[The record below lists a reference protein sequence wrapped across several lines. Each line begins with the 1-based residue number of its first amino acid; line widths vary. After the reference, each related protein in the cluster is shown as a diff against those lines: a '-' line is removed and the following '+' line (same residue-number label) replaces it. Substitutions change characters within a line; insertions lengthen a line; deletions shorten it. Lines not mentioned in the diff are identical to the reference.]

1 MFFSPFSRLPC
12 EGGRQAGREFGTVV
26 LACRPGGCN
35 SCRETSQGS
44 LRQGPPMHIKRALI
58 TAAGREQQRLPLQRL
73 VDRDGVAKTA
83 LEIIVEVAVAAGAHE
98 VGIVVRP
105 GDEAA
110 FRAAAGL
117 AASRLELIP
126 QQEPLGYGNA
136 VSVARDFIDDEPFL
150 HFVGDHLYVSDI
162 DRRCGQQLVAVAEAE
177 ECSVSAVQ
185 PTRESMLPYF
195 GAIGGRRVP
204 QTKNLYEID
213 TVLEKPTPTQAEQ
226 ELIVPGLRAGHYL
239 CFFGM
244 HVLTPVIFDLLDALG
259 DSGRRQVS
267 PALALLAG
275 RERYLAYEVAGNR
288 SNLGVTYGL
297 LVAQL
302 ALGLSGKDR
311 ADILSQLVDLLAR
324 QPHAT

>member
-1 MFFSPFSRLPC
+1 
-12 EGGRQAGREFGTVV
+12 
-26 LACRPGGCN
+26 
-35 SCRETSQGS
+35 
-44 LRQGPPMHIKRALI
+44 MHIKRALI

-83 LEIIVEVAVAAGAHE
+83 LEIIVEEAVAAGAHE

-126 QQEPLGYGNA
+126 QPEPLGYGNA

-177 ECSVSAVQ
+177 ACSVSAVQ

-195 GAIGGRRVP
+195 GVIGGRRVP
-204 QTKNLYEID
+204 QTKNLYEVD

>member
-1 MFFSPFSRLPC
+1 
-12 EGGRQAGREFGTVV
+12 
-26 LACRPGGCN
+26 
-35 SCRETSQGS
+35 
-44 LRQGPPMHIKRALI
+44 MHIKRALI

-83 LEIIVEVAVAAGAHE
+83 LEIIVEEAVAAGAHE

-110 FRAAAGL
+110 FRAAAGT

-126 QQEPLGYGNA
+126 QPEPLGYGNA

-150 HFVGDHLYVSDI
+150 HCVGDHLYVSDS

-177 ECSVSAVQ
+177 QCSVSAVQ

-195 GAIGGRRVP
+195 GVIGGRRVP
-204 QTKNLYEID
+204 QTKNLYEVD

-302 ALGLSGKDR
+302 ALALSGKDR

>member
-1 MFFSPFSRLPC
+1 
-12 EGGRQAGREFGTVV
+12 
-26 LACRPGGCN
+26 
-35 SCRETSQGS
+35 
-44 LRQGPPMHIKRALI
+44 MHIKRALI

-73 VDRDGVAKTA
+73 VDRDGVPKTA
-83 LEIIVEVAVAAGAHE
+83 LEIIVEEAVAAGAHE

-110 FRAAAGL
+110 FRAAAGT

-126 QQEPLGYGNA
+126 QPEPLGYGNA

-150 HFVGDHLYVSDI
+150 HCVGDHLYVSDS

-177 ECSVSAVQ
+177 QCSVSAVQ

-195 GAIGGRRVP
+195 GVIGGRRVP
-204 QTKNLYEID
+204 QTKNLYEVD

-267 PALALLAG
+267 PALAMLAG

-302 ALGLSGKDR
+302 ALALSGKDR

>member
-1 MFFSPFSRLPC
+1 
-12 EGGRQAGREFGTVV
+12 
-26 LACRPGGCN
+26 
-35 SCRETSQGS
+35 
-44 LRQGPPMHIKRALI
+44 MHIKRALI

-73 VDRDGVAKTA
+73 VDRDGVPKTA
-83 LEIIVEVAVAAGAHE
+83 LEIIVEEAVAAGAHE

-195 GAIGGRRVP
+195 GVIGGRRVP
-204 QTKNLYEID
+204 QTKNLYEVD

-267 PALALLAG
+267 PALAMLAG

>member
-1 MFFSPFSRLPC
+1 
-12 EGGRQAGREFGTVV
+12 
-26 LACRPGGCN
+26 
-35 SCRETSQGS
+35 
-44 LRQGPPMHIKRALI
+44 MHIKRALI

-83 LEIIVEVAVAAGAHE
+83 LEIIVEEAVAAGAHE

-117 AASRLELIP
+117 AASRLELSP
-126 QQEPLGYGNA
+126 QPEPLGYGNA

-177 ECSVSAVQ
+177 ACSVSAVQ

-195 GAIGGRRVP
+195 GVIGGRRVP
-204 QTKNLYEID
+204 QTKNLYEVD

-297 LVAQL
+297 LIAQL

>member
-1 MFFSPFSRLPC
+1 
-12 EGGRQAGREFGTVV
+12 
-26 LACRPGGCN
+26 
-35 SCRETSQGS
+35 
-44 LRQGPPMHIKRALI
+44 MHIKRALI

-73 VDRDGVAKTA
+73 VDRDGVPKTA
-83 LEIIVEVAVAAGAHE
+83 LEIIVDEAVAAGAHE

-195 GAIGGRRVP
+195 GVIGGRRVP
-204 QTKNLYEID
+204 QTKNLYEVD

>member
-1 MFFSPFSRLPC
+1 
-12 EGGRQAGREFGTVV
+12 
-26 LACRPGGCN
+26 
-35 SCRETSQGS
+35 
-44 LRQGPPMHIKRALI
+44 MHIKRALI

-83 LEIIVEVAVAAGAHE
+83 LEIIVEEAVAAGAHE

-110 FRAAAGL
+110 FRAAAGT

-126 QQEPLGYGNA
+126 QPEPLGYGNA
-136 VSVARDFIDDEPFL
+136 VTVARDFIDDEPFL
-150 HFVGDHLYVSDI
+150 HFVGDHLYVSDS

-177 ECSVSAVQ
+177 QCSVSAVQ

-195 GAIGGRRVP
+195 GVIGGRRVP
-204 QTKNLYEID
+204 QTKNLYEVD

-259 DSGRRQVS
+259 DPGRRQVS
-267 PALALLAG
+267 PALAMLAG

-297 LVAQL
+297 LIAQL
-302 ALGLSGKDR
+302 ALALSGKDR

>member
-1 MFFSPFSRLPC
+1 
-12 EGGRQAGREFGTVV
+12 
-26 LACRPGGCN
+26 
-35 SCRETSQGS
+35 
-44 LRQGPPMHIKRALI
+44 MHIRRALI

-73 VDRDGVAKTA
+73 VDRDGSPKTA
-83 LEIIVEVAVAAGAHE
+83 LEIIVEEAVAAGAHE

-105 GDEAA
+105 GEEAA
-110 FRAAAGL
+110 FRAAAGST
-117 AASRLELIP
+117 ASRLELIP
-126 QQEPLGYGNA
+126 QPEPLGYGNA

-150 HFVGDHLYVSDI
+150 HFVGDHLYVSDT

-177 ECSVSAVQ
+177 QCSVSAVQ
-185 PTRESMLPYF
+185 PTREGMLPYF

-204 QTKNLYEID
+204 QTRNLYEVD

-259 DSGRRQVS
+259 DAGRRQVS
-267 PALALLAG
+267 PALAMLAG

-288 SNLGVTYGL
+288 YNLGVTYGL

>member
-1 MFFSPFSRLPC
+1 
-12 EGGRQAGREFGTVV
+12 
-26 LACRPGGCN
+26 
-35 SCRETSQGS
+35 
-44 LRQGPPMHIKRALI
+44 MHIKRALI

-73 VDRDGVAKTA
+73 VDRDGIAKTA
-83 LEIIVEVAVAAGAHE
+83 LEIIVEEAVVAGAHE

-110 FRAAAGL
+110 FRAAAGN

-126 QQEPLGYGNA
+126 QPEPLGYGNA
-136 VSVARDFIDDEPFL
+136 VSVARDFIADEPFL

-177 ECSVSAVQ
+177 QCSVSAVQ

-195 GAIGGRRVP
+195 GVIGGRRVP
-204 QTKNLYEID
+204 QTKNLYEVD

-302 ALGLSGKDR
+302 ALALSGKDR

>member
-1 MFFSPFSRLPC
+1 
-12 EGGRQAGREFGTVV
+12 
-26 LACRPGGCN
+26 
-35 SCRETSQGS
+35 
-44 LRQGPPMHIKRALI
+44 MHIKRALI

-83 LEIIVEVAVAAGAHE
+83 LEIIVEEAVAAGAHE

-110 FRAAAGL
+110 FCAAAGS

-126 QQEPLGYGNA
+126 QPEPLGYGNA

-150 HFVGDHLYVSDI
+150 HFVGDHLYVSDS

-195 GAIGGRRVP
+195 GVIGGRRVP
-204 QTKNLYEID
+204 QTKNLYEVD

-302 ALGLSGKDR
+302 ALALSGKDR
-311 ADILSQLVDLLAR
+311 ADILAQLVDLLAR

>member
-1 MFFSPFSRLPC
+1 
-12 EGGRQAGREFGTVV
+12 
-26 LACRPGGCN
+26 
-35 SCRETSQGS
+35 
-44 LRQGPPMHIKRALI
+44 MHIKRALI
-58 TAAGREQQRLPLQRL
+58 TAAGREQQSLPLQRL
-73 VDRDGVAKTA
+73 VDRDGGAKTA
-83 LEIIVEVAVAAGAHE
+83 LEIIVEEAVAAGAHE

-110 FRAAAGL
+110 FRAAAGT

-126 QQEPLGYGNA
+126 QPEPLGYGNA

-150 HFVGDHLYVSDI
+150 HFVGDHLYVSDS

-177 ECSVSAVQ
+177 QCSVSAVQ

-195 GAIGGRRVP
+195 GVIGGRRVP
-204 QTKNLYEID
+204 QTKNLYEVD

-288 SNLGVTYGL
+288 FNLGVTYGL

>member
-1 MFFSPFSRLPC
+1 
-12 EGGRQAGREFGTVV
+12 
-26 LACRPGGCN
+26 
-35 SCRETSQGS
+35 
-44 LRQGPPMHIKRALI
+44 MHIKRALI

-83 LEIIVEVAVAAGAHE
+83 LEIIVEEAVAAGAHE

-126 QQEPLGYGNA
+126 QPEPLGYGNA

-177 ECSVSAVQ
+177 ACSVSAVQ

-195 GAIGGRRVP
+195 GVIGGRRVP
-204 QTKNLYEID
+204 QTKNLYEVD

-267 PALALLAG
+267 PALAMLAG

-297 LVAQL
+297 LIAQL

>member
-1 MFFSPFSRLPC
+1 
-12 EGGRQAGREFGTVV
+12 
-26 LACRPGGCN
+26 
-35 SCRETSQGS
+35 
-44 LRQGPPMHIKRALI
+44 MHIKRALI

-73 VDRDGVAKTA
+73 VDRDGVPKTA
-83 LEIIVEVAVAAGAHE
+83 LQIIVEEAVAAGAHE

-110 FRAAAGL
+110 FRAAAGS

-126 QQEPLGYGNA
+126 QPEPLGYGNA

-150 HFVGDHLYVSDI
+150 HCVGDHLYVSDS

-177 ECSVSAVQ
+177 QCSVSAVQ

-204 QTKNLYEID
+204 QTKNLYEVD

-267 PALALLAG
+267 PALAMLAG

-297 LVAQL
+297 LIAQL
-302 ALGLSGKDR
+302 ALALSGKDR
-311 ADILSQLVDLLAR
+311 ADILSHLVDLLAR
-324 QPHAT
+324 QPHTT

>member
-1 MFFSPFSRLPC
+1 
-12 EGGRQAGREFGTVV
+12 
-26 LACRPGGCN
+26 
-35 SCRETSQGS
+35 
-44 LRQGPPMHIKRALI
+44 MHIKRALI

-73 VDRDGVAKTA
+73 VDRDGIAKTA
-83 LEIIVEVAVAAGAHE
+83 LEIIVEEAVVAGAHE

-110 FRAAAGL
+110 FRAAAGN

-126 QQEPLGYGNA
+126 QPEPLGYGNA

-195 GAIGGRRVP
+195 GVIGGRRVP
-204 QTKNLYEID
+204 QTKNLYEVD

>member
-1 MFFSPFSRLPC
+1 
-12 EGGRQAGREFGTVV
+12 
-26 LACRPGGCN
+26 
-35 SCRETSQGS
+35 
-44 LRQGPPMHIKRALI
+44 MHIKRALI

-73 VDRDGVAKTA
+73 VDRDGVPKTA
-83 LEIIVEVAVAAGAHE
+83 LEIIVEEAVAAGAHE

-110 FRAAAGL
+110 FRAAAGT

-126 QQEPLGYGNA
+126 QPEPLGYGNA

-150 HFVGDHLYVSDI
+150 HFVGDHLYVSDS

-177 ECSVSAVQ
+177 QCSVSAVQ

-195 GAIGGRRVP
+195 GVIGGRRVP
-204 QTKNLYEID
+204 QTKNLYEVD

-267 PALALLAG
+267 PALAMLAG

-302 ALGLSGKDR
+302 ALALSGKDR
-311 ADILSQLVDLLAR
+311 ADILAQLVDLLAR
-324 QPHAT
+324 QPPAT

>member
-1 MFFSPFSRLPC
+1 
-12 EGGRQAGREFGTVV
+12 
-26 LACRPGGCN
+26 
-35 SCRETSQGS
+35 
-44 LRQGPPMHIKRALI
+44 MHIKRALI

-73 VDRDGVAKTA
+73 VDRDGIAKTA
-83 LEIIVEVAVAAGAHE
+83 LEIIVEEAVVAGAHE

-110 FRAAAGL
+110 FRAAAGN

-126 QQEPLGYGNA
+126 QPEPLGYGNA
-136 VSVARDFIDDEPFL
+136 VSVARDFIADEPFL

-195 GAIGGRRVP
+195 GVIGGRRVP
-204 QTKNLYEID
+204 QTKNLYEVD

-302 ALGLSGKDR
+302 ALALSGKDR

>member
-1 MFFSPFSRLPC
+1 
-12 EGGRQAGREFGTVV
+12 
-26 LACRPGGCN
+26 
-35 SCRETSQGS
+35 
-44 LRQGPPMHIKRALI
+44 MHIKRALI

-73 VDRDGVAKTA
+73 VDRDGVPKTA
-83 LEIIVEVAVAAGAHE
+83 LEIIVEEAVAAGAHE

-110 FRAAAGL
+110 FRAAAGT

-126 QQEPLGYGNA
+126 QPEPLGYGNA

-150 HFVGDHLYVSDI
+150 HCVGDHLYVSDS

-177 ECSVSAVQ
+177 QCSVSAVQ

-195 GAIGGRRVP
+195 GVIGGRRVP
-204 QTKNLYEID
+204 QTKNLYEVD

-267 PALALLAG
+267 PALAMLAG

-297 LVAQL
+297 LIAQL
-302 ALGLSGKDR
+302 ALALSGKDR

>member
-1 MFFSPFSRLPC
+1 
-12 EGGRQAGREFGTVV
+12 
-26 LACRPGGCN
+26 
-35 SCRETSQGS
+35 
-44 LRQGPPMHIKRALI
+44 MHIKRALI

-73 VDRDGVAKTA
+73 VDRDGIAKTA
-83 LEIIVEVAVAAGAHE
+83 LEIIVEEAVVAGAHE

-110 FRAAAGL
+110 FRAAAGN

-126 QQEPLGYGNA
+126 QPEPLGYGNA
-136 VSVARDFIDDEPFL
+136 VSVARDFIADEPFL

-195 GAIGGRRVP
+195 GVIGGRRVP
-204 QTKNLYEID
+204 QTKNLYEVD

>member
-1 MFFSPFSRLPC
+1 
-12 EGGRQAGREFGTVV
+12 
-26 LACRPGGCN
+26 
-35 SCRETSQGS
+35 
-44 LRQGPPMHIKRALI
+44 MHIKRALI

-83 LEIIVEVAVAAGAHE
+83 LEIIVEEAVAAGAHE

-126 QQEPLGYGNA
+126 QSEPLGYGNA

-177 ECSVSAVQ
+177 ACSVSAVQ

-195 GAIGGRRVP
+195 GVIGGRRVP
-204 QTKNLYEID
+204 QTKNLYEVD

-297 LVAQL
+297 LIAQL

>member
-1 MFFSPFSRLPC
+1 
-12 EGGRQAGREFGTVV
+12 
-26 LACRPGGCN
+26 
-35 SCRETSQGS
+35 
-44 LRQGPPMHIKRALI
+44 MHIKRALI

-83 LEIIVEVAVAAGAHE
+83 LEIIVEEAVAAGAHE

-126 QQEPLGYGNA
+126 QPEPLGYGNA
-136 VSVARDFIDDEPFL
+136 VSVARNFIDDEPFL
-150 HFVGDHLYVSDI
+150 HFVGDHLYVSDS

-195 GAIGGRRVP
+195 GVIGGRRVP
-204 QTKNLYEID
+204 QTKNLYEVD